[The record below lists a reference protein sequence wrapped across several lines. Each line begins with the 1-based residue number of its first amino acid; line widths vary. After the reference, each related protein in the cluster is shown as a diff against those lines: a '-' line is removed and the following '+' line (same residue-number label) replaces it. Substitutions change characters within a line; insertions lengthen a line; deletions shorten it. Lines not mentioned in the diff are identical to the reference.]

1 MLSLHY
7 DQLACQAVINK
18 SIDYQLPIFTL
29 NYSFAQNISP
39 SNKFKAEQEKL
50 NEG

>member
-7 DQLACQAVINK
+7 DPVACQSVINNC
-18 SIDYQLPIFTL
+18 IDYQLPISPL
-29 NYSFAQNISP
+29 NYSFGRNISP
-39 SNKFKAEQEKL
+39 SYKFKAEQEKL